1 MIAFEDYTRIC
12 KGKDYGQLLDLLKSL
27 RPDLVHQT
35 KQLSRT
41 QNFAKLYHLLENERG
56 NKLIVR
62 KALQIEVIKFDLPV
76 FLQPKIDVGD
86 AMDFA
91 ALQEAQEYWEKLPM
105 SLQEKLTEANELIE
119 EKRNLSNSLH
129 NLEAGSE
136 ELGETVSQIL
146 AYSEKIDKTFAEKRV
161 YDKYGTLPNEDIEE
175 DNKELNDYATW
186 HKQLAS
192 VQRMIRT
199 WAAKLNNS
207 NECLSAG
214 EVAVAKWKKRKAELE
229 VKREELKHKIANN
242 G

>member
-1 MIAFEDYTRIC
+1 MIAFEDYNRIC
-12 KGKDYGQLLDLLKSL
+12 KGKDYRQLLDLLKSL

-41 QNFAKLYHLLENERG
+41 QNFAKLYHLLEGERG

-62 KALQIEVIKFDLPV
+62 KTLQIEVVKFDLPV
-76 FLQPKIDVGD
+76 FLQPKVDEGE

-91 ALQEAQEYWEKLPM
+91 ALQDAYAYWEKLPL
-105 SLQEKLTEANELIE
+105 SLQEKLTITNELIE

-129 NLEAGSE
+129 TLEVGSE

-146 AYSEKIDKTFAEKRV
+146 AYGERIDSFFEQKKV
-161 YDKYGTLPNEDIEE
+161 YDKYGTVPNDDIEE
-175 DNKELNDYATW
+175 ANKEVNDYATW
-186 HKQLAS
+186 KKELES
-192 VQRMIRT
+192 VQRMIRV

-207 NECLSAG
+207 NECLEAG
-214 EVAVAKWKKRKAELE
+214 LAKVEKWRRRKYELE
-229 VKREELKHKIANN
+229 LKREELKHKIANN